1 MIPPSR
7 GLETG
12 NRHTA
17 GQWKGIMEGFG
28 HEVEVSEV
36 GGGFGGEL
44 LVVLHG
50 VKSRGALVEYRER
63 VPGGKVVLCLSGTD
77 IYREQEGPLMASMR
91 EADRLVVLQEKALE
105 RVPEEFRGKTRVIVQ
120 GAERKFGRKVEND
133 GDRFRVCVVGNLRGV
148 KDPMRT
154 AEAARLL
161 PAASRVEVVQVG
173 AILEEEY
180 RGKVNKE
187 MEENGRYQW
196 LGMFSEEETRRLIA
210 GSEVLVVSSL
220 MEGGARVVG
229 EAGGG
234 GTLVLS
240 SRIDGVVGLLGADYP
255 GFFEVGDTEELA
267 RLLERV
273 EGEEE
278 FRAALRRGLER
289 VVERFDPEKER
300 VAWEELLGELG

>member
-1 MIPPSR
+1 
-7 GLETG
+7 
-12 NRHTA
+12 
-17 GQWKGIMEGFG
+17 MEGCG
-28 HEVEVSEV
+28 HEVRVSE
-36 GGGFGGEL
+36 GGDGFDGEL

-77 IYREQEGPLMASMR
+77 IYREHEGPLMASMR

-105 RVPEEFRGKTRVIVQ
+105 RVPEELWAKTRVIVQ
-120 GAERKFGRKVEND
+120 GAERMFGEKEEK
-133 GDRFRVCVVGNLRGV
+133 GTGPFRVCVVGNLRGV

-154 AEAARLL
+154 AEAVRLL
-161 PAASRVEVVQVG
+161 PDASRMEVVQVG

-180 RGKVNKE
+180 RGRVHKE
-187 MEENGRYQW
+187 MEENARYRW

-229 EAGGG
+229 EAVVE

-240 SRIDGVVGLLGADYP
+240 SRIDGVVGLLGAEYP
-255 GFFEVGDTEELA
+255 GFFEVGDTEGLA

-273 EGEEE
+273 EGEEA
-278 FRAALRRGLER
+278 FRAALRKGLER

-300 VAWEELLGELG
+300 VAWEELLGEMG